1 MEEKI
6 RRRQLSSWL
15 KRPVFNREGRG
26 TAVDG
31 DGAFYRAAGERKEK
45 NDHLLE
51 EEGHTDDGTSYR
63 EERVT
68 CGPVVK
74 EMKEKKEV
82 RLEAKLAARPAI
94 SFFYFSCLSFFFLY
108 LEYINIYIN
117 NSKIINNINVIEIP
131 IKNSLFYG

>member
-51 EEGHTDDGTSYR
+51 EEGHTDGWDQLQKR
-63 EERVT
+63 EGDV
-68 CGPVVK
+68 
-74 EMKEKKEV
+74 
-82 RLEAKLAARPAI
+82 
-94 SFFYFSCLSFFFLY
+94 
-108 LEYINIYIN
+108 
-117 NSKIINNINVIEIP
+117 
-131 IKNSLFYG
+131 